1 MHYKRDDTPIR
12 GLSTIFKEAPGPSL
26 SSRFLEYAGNLRN
39 LIGWF
44 RRSVTKEHWH
54 RCIMMYNIS
63 NKFIF
68 QMF

>member
-44 RRSVTKEHWH
+44 RRLETKEH
-54 RCIMMYNIS
+54 
-63 NKFIF
+63 
-68 QMF
+68 